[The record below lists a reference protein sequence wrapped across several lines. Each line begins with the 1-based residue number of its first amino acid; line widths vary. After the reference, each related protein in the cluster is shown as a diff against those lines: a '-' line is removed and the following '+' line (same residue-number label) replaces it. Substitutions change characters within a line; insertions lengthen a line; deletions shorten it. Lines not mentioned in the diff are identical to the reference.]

1 MIPGE
6 EPLWEEPPM
15 IRRRTLAALP
25 LAGLVAPRFAAA
37 QAPWP
42 NRPLRMVIPWPPGQ
56 QTDVAGR
63 LVAQMLSERLGQPV
77 VPDNRPGAGGQIG
90 TNIVAKGTP
99 DGYTLLAG
107 SLGPITFGPLVSRP
121 PYDVERELA
130 PVAYFGAAPFI
141 ALVKADSPV
150 RDLKGLIDMLKSRP
164 GHYTHN
170 SSGVAGAQHLVT
182 ALFLA
187 KAGLEALHVPFQGSG
202 PALAALLGGQVDFG
216 FDTPAA
222 AGRLVTA
229 GQLRALGVT
238 TGAPSPLVPGVPPIA
253 SAGGGLA
260 DYHVDSWASVMVQA
274 GTPRP
279 IIDRLYTEIRA
290 GFGAGP
296 ELKDRFAGIGMA
308 VDTVHGPDAFMARL
322 RRDWAT
328 FRPVIEQLGI
338 RAE

>member
-1 MIPGE
+1 
-6 EPLWEEPPM
+6 M
-15 IRRRTLAALP
+15 IRRRSLAALP
-25 LAGLVAPRFAAA
+25 LAGLAAPRPAAA
-37 QAPWP
+37 QAQPAGPWP
-42 NRPLRMVIPWPPGQ
+42 NRPLRIVIPWPPGQ
-56 QTDVAGR
+56 QTDVAAR

-90 TNIVAKGTP
+90 TNLVAKAPP
-99 DGYTLLAG
+99 DGYTLLAA

-130 PVAYFGAAPFI
+130 PVAMYGEAPFI
-141 ALVKADSPV
+141 VLVRPDSPA
-150 RDLKGLIDMLKSRP
+150 RDLKGLIEMLRARP

-187 KAGLEALHVPFQGSG
+187 KARLEALHVPFQGSG
-202 PALAALLGGQVDFG
+202 PALAALLAGQVDFG

-222 AGRLVTA
+222 AGRLVSA

-238 TGAPSPLVPGVPPIA
+238 TARPSPLVPGVPPIA
-253 SAGGGLA
+253 EAGGPP
-260 DYHVDSWASVMVQA
+260 DYHVDSWASVMVPA

-279 IIDRLYTEIRA
+279 VIERLHREIAA
-290 GFGAGP
+290 GFEGA
-296 ELKDRFAGIGMA
+296 ELRERFAAIGMA
-308 VDTVHGPDAFMARL
+308 VSGVSGPEAFMDRL

>member
-1 MIPGE
+1 
-6 EPLWEEPPM
+6 M
-15 IRRRTLAALP
+15 IRRRPLLALPAAALAVP
-25 LAGLVAPRFAAA
+25 CDAAA
-37 QAPWP
+37 QAGGAWP

-63 LVAQMLSERLGQPV
+63 LVAQMLTERLGQPV

-121 PYDVERELA
+121 PYDVERELQ
-130 PVAYFGAAPFI
+130 PVALYGEAPFV

-150 RDLKGLIDMLKSRP
+150 RDLQGLIDMLKSRP
-164 GHYTHN
+164 GHFTHN

-222 AGRLVTA
+222 AGRLVQA

-238 TGAPSPLVPGVPPIA
+238 TSNPSPLVPGVPPIR

-260 DYHVDSWASVMVQA
+260 DYHVDSWSSVMVQA

-279 IIDRLYTEIRA
+279 IVDRLYAEVRA
-290 GFGAGP
+290 GFGGP
-296 ELKDRFAGIGMA
+296 DLRDRFANIGMA
-308 VDTVHGPDAFMARL
+308 VTSVSGPDDFAARL

>member
-1 MIPGE
+1 MMSRR
-6 EPLWEEPPM
+6 PLLAMP
-15 IRRRTLAALP
+15 LAAL
-25 LAGLVAPRFAAA
+25 AAPRLAAA
-37 QAPWP
+37 QSQPAGAWP

-63 LVAQMLSERLGQPV
+63 LVAQMLTERLGQPV

-130 PVAYFGAAPFI
+130 PVALYGEAPFVV
-141 ALVKADSPV
+141 LVKPDSPA
-150 RDLKGLIDMLKSRP
+150 RDLAGLIAMLKARP
-164 GHYTHN
+164 GHYTYN
-170 SSGVAGAQHLVT
+170 SSGVAGAQHLVA

-222 AGRLVTA
+222 SGRLISA
-229 GQLRALGVT
+229 GQLRALAVT
-238 TGAPSPLVPGVPPIA
+238 TSRPSPLVPGVPPIA
-253 SAGGGLA
+253 QAGGPT
-260 DYHVDSWASVMVQA
+260 DYHVDSWSSVMVQT

-279 IIDRLYTEIRA
+279 IIDRLHAAIVE
-290 GFGAGP
+290 GFGGP
-296 ELKDRFAGIGMA
+296 DLRDRFANIGMA
-308 VDTVHGPDAFMARL
+308 VTGVSGPDAFAARL

>member
-1 MIPGE
+1 
-6 EPLWEEPPM
+6 M
-15 IRRRTLAALP
+15 IRRRALAAGP
-25 LAGLVAPRFAAA
+25 LLALAAPHLAAA
-37 QAPWP
+37 QAGPWP

-90 TNIVAKGTP
+90 TNLVAKGTP

-130 PVAYFGAAPFI
+130 PVALYGEAPFI
-141 ALVKADSPV
+141 VLVKPDSPA
-150 RDLKGLIDMLKSRP
+150 RDLKGLIDMIKARP

-187 KAGLEALHVPFQGSG
+187 KTGLEALHVPFQGSG
-202 PALAALLGGQVDFG
+202 PALAALLAGQVDFG

-222 AGRLVTA
+222 AGRLVSA
-229 GQLRALGVT
+229 GQLRALAVT
-238 TGAPSPLVPGVPPIA
+238 TARPSPLVPGVPPIA
-253 SAGGGLA
+253 QAGGPA

-279 IIDRLYTEIRA
+279 IIDRLYAEIRA
-290 GFGAGP
+290 GFGGA
-296 ELKDRFAGIGMA
+296 ELRDRFGSIGMA
-308 VDTVHGPDAFMARL
+308 VSGVSGPDEFAARL

>member
-1 MIPGE
+1 
-6 EPLWEEPPM
+6 M
-15 IRRRTLAALP
+15 IRRRAFAAAPLAAL
-25 LAGLVAPRFAAA
+25 GLPSLAAA
-37 QAPWP
+37 QQQAGGWP
-42 NRPLRMVIPWPPGQ
+42 NRPLRLVIPWPPGQ

-63 LVAQMLSERLGQPV
+63 LVAQMLTERLGQPV

-90 TNIVAKGTP
+90 TNIVAKGAP

-121 PYDVERELA
+121 PYDVEKELA
-130 PVAYFGAAPFI
+130 PVALYGEAPFVV
-141 ALVKADSPV
+141 LVKADSPV
-150 RDLKGLIDMLKSRP
+150 RNLQGLIDMLKARP

-202 PALAALLGGQVDFG
+202 AALAALLGGQVHFG

-222 AGRLVTA
+222 AGRLVA
-229 GQLRALGVT
+229 DGQLRALAVT
-238 TGAPSPLVPGVPPIA
+238 TSRPSPLVPGVPPIA
-253 SAGGGLA
+253 QAGGPP
-260 DYHVDSWASVMVQA
+260 DYHVDSWSSVMVPA

-279 IIDRLYTEIRA
+279 IIDRLHAEITA
-290 GFGAGP
+290 GFGGA
-296 ELKDRFAGIGMA
+296 EARERFARIGMA
-308 VDTVHGPDAFMARL
+308 VTGVSGPDEFAARL

>member
-1 MIPGE
+1 
-6 EPLWEEPPM
+6 M
-15 IRRRTLAALP
+15 IRRRPFIALPAAAL
-25 LAGLVAPRFAAA
+25 LAPRLASGQGAA
-37 QAPWP
+37 QPQPAGAWP

-90 TNIVAKGTP
+90 TNIVARGTP

-107 SLGPITFGPLVSRP
+107 SLGPITFGPLVTRP
-121 PYDVERELA
+121 PYDVERDLA
-130 PVAYFGAAPFI
+130 PVAMYGEAPFVV
-141 ALVKADSPV
+141 LVKPDSPA
-150 RDLKGLIDMLKSRP
+150 RDLNGLIAMLKARP
-164 GHYTHN
+164 GHHTYN
-170 SSGVAGAQHLVT
+170 SSGVAGAQHLVA

-202 PALAALLGGQVDFG
+202 AALAALLGGQVDFG

-222 AGRLVTA
+222 SMRLVTA
-229 GQLRALGVT
+229 GQLRALAVT
-238 TGAPSPLVPGVPPIA
+238 TSRPSPLVPGVLPIA
-253 SAGGGLA
+253 QAGGPA
-260 DYHVDSWASVMVQA
+260 DYHVDSWSSVMVQT

-279 IIDRLYTEIRA
+279 IIDRLHAAIVE
-290 GFGAGP
+290 GFTGAD
-296 ELKDRFAGIGMA
+296 LRDRFANIGMA
-308 VDTVHGPDAFMARL
+308 VTGVSGPDEFAARL

>member
-1 MIPGE
+1 
-6 EPLWEEPPM
+6 M
-15 IRRRTLAALP
+15 IRRRALVAAPVLALAAP
-25 LAGLVAPRFAAA
+25 GIATA
-37 QAPWP
+37 QQGPWP

-63 LVAQMLSERLGQPV
+63 LVSQMLTERLGQPV

-90 TNIVAKGTP
+90 TNLVAKGTP

-121 PYDVERELA
+121 PYDVEKELA
-130 PVAYFGAAPFI
+130 PVALFGEAPFI
-141 ALVKADSPV
+141 VLVKPESPA
-150 RDLKGLIDMLKSRP
+150 RDLKGLMDMLKARP

-187 KAGLEALHVPFQGSG
+187 RTGLDALHVPFQGSG

-222 AGRLVTA
+222 AGRLIAA
-229 GQLRALGVT
+229 GQLRALAVT
-238 TGAPSPLVPGVPPIA
+238 TSRPSPLVPGVPPIA
-253 SAGGGLA
+253 QAGGPA
-260 DYHVDSWASVMVQA
+260 DYHVDSWASVMVQT
-274 GTPRP
+274 GTPQP
-279 IIDRLYTEIRA
+279 IIDRLAAEITA
-290 GFGAGP
+290 GFAAQD
-296 ELKDRFAGIGMA
+296 LRDRFANIGMA
-308 VDTVHGPDAFMARL
+308 VGGVSGPDAFAARL

>member
-1 MIPGE
+1 
-6 EPLWEEPPM
+6 M

-25 LAGLVAPRFAAA
+25 LAGLATPRPAAA
-37 QAPWP
+37 QAQPAAWP

-63 LVAQMLSERLGQPV
+63 LVAQMLSERLGHPV

-90 TNIVAKGTP
+90 TNLVAKGTP

-121 PYDVERELA
+121 PYDVERELV
-130 PVAYFGAAPFI
+130 PVALYGEAPFI
-141 ALVKADSPV
+141 VLVKPDSPA
-150 RDLKGLIDMLKSRP
+150 RDLKGLIDMLKARP

-222 AGRLVTA
+222 AGRLVSA

-238 TGAPSPLVPGVPPIA
+238 TSRPSPLVPGVPPIA
-253 SAGGGLA
+253 TAGGGLA
-260 DYHVDSWASVMVQA
+260 DYHVDSWASVMVQT

-279 IIDRLYTEIRA
+279 IIDRLAAEITA
-290 GFGAGP
+290 GFAGA
-296 ELKDRFAGIGMA
+296 ELRERFSGIGMA
-308 VDTVHGPDAFMARL
+308 ITGVSGPDEFAARL

>member
-1 MIPGE
+1 
-6 EPLWEEPPM
+6 M
-15 IRRRTLAALP
+15 IRRRPLLALPVAALAA
-25 LAGLVAPRFAAA
+25 PRPGAA
-37 QAPWP
+37 QSAPAGAWP
-42 NRPLRMVIPWPPGQ
+42 TRPLRMVIPWPPGQ

-63 LVAQMLSERLGQPV
+63 LVAQMLTERLGQPV

-90 TNIVAKGTP
+90 TNLVAKGTP

-107 SLGPITFGPLVSRP
+107 SLGPLTFGPLVSRP
-121 PYDVERELA
+121 PYDVERELQ
-130 PVAYFGAAPFI
+130 PVALYGEAPFI
-141 ALVKADSPV
+141 VLVKADSPI
-150 RDLKGLIDMLKSRP
+150 RDLKGLIDAVKARP

-222 AGRLVTA
+222 ASRLVTA

-238 TGAPSPLVPGVPPIA
+238 TSNPSPLVPGVPPIA

-260 DYHVDSWASVMVQA
+260 DYHVDSWASVVVQA

-279 IIDRLYTEIRA
+279 IVDRLAAEVTA
-290 GFGAGP
+290 GFAGP
-296 ELKDRFAGIGMA
+296 ELRERFTGIGMA
-308 VDTVHGPDAFMARL
+308 VTGVSGPDAFLARL

-328 FRPVIEQLGI
+328 FRPVIERLGI

>member
-1 MIPGE
+1 
-6 EPLWEEPPM
+6 M
-15 IRRRTLAALP
+15 IRRRPLLALPIAALAA
-25 LAGLVAPRFAAA
+25 PRLAAA
-37 QAPWP
+37 QGAAAGAWP

-90 TNIVAKGTP
+90 TNLVAKGTP

-130 PVAYFGAAPFI
+130 PVALYGEAPFV

-150 RDLKGLIDMLKSRP
+150 RDLPGLIAMLRARP

-187 KAGLEALHVPFQGSG
+187 KAGVEALHVPFQGSG

-222 AGRLVTA
+222 AGRLVAA

-238 TGAPSPLVPGVPPIA
+238 TANPSPLVPGVPPIR

-279 IIDRLYTEIRA
+279 IIDRLHTEIVA
-290 GFGAGP
+290 GFGGA
-296 ELKDRFAGIGMA
+296 ELRERFNGIGMA
-308 VDTVHGPDAFMARL
+308 VTGVSGPDEFAARL